1 MQLRLSLRRN
11 DRHQIRSVA
20 ARRGETCRVVE
31 VLEPRR
37 LLSTTVNA
45 TDLNPPLTAGV
56 AWTYQLTG
64 GITGTQTQ
72 TVIGPGTFNGT
83 SATEVDIENNFTS
96 PTNVMSTVKNYLA
109 FTSQGLI
116 EYGTITI
123 APTVTTAT
131 AASPPLIEFPSTL
144 TAGMPVTNTYA
155 YASSSSNSSTTQTSS
170 ETVTLTL
177 ASGTPQSITVPAGT
191 FSAYEVDDTT
201 TGTASG
207 TVQSWFAPNVGIV
220 KQVISTSSQPVTQD
234 LTSFTGATG
243 GTGGI
248 GGTGTTG
255 SGALTP
261 ALKTPLPSSVVA
273 TIPLSSRNPL
283 TLTASSAVKGAAS
296 AQVLLSKDTNPSD
309 SAFTLAS
316 GHMALNLASGKSRS
330 LPLRFAKSIPA
341 SVAPGTY
348 NVLLVSTDP
357 SGATQTAVSQQLT
370 IAPAT
375 VDLTG
380 SFLRAPPSVKAGQ
393 KVPLTFTIANSTA
406 ANVPASGV
414 VQVQFETSSD
424 GLLSDASV
432 VDSVTKRIDLKP
444 GKGMTFTVSLPLSAT
459 SFVVVDVDPGNAK
472 FPSDAN
478 PANNVFATSQAI
490 VVS

>member
-1 MQLRLSLRRN
+1 MQLRLSLRRSH
-11 DRHQIRSVA
+11 RHRIRSVVA
-20 ARRGETCRVVE
+20 NRRRESGRAVE
-31 VLEPRR
+31 ALEPRR
-37 LLSTTVNA
+37 LLSNTISA
-45 TDLNPPLTAGV
+45 TDLNPPLTPGV
-56 AWTYQLTG
+56 MWTYQLTG

-83 SATEVDIENNFTS
+83 SATEVDIANNFTS

-116 EYGTITI
+116 EYGTLTI
-123 APTVTTAT
+123 SASVTTAT
-131 AASPPLIEFPSTL
+131 ASSPPLIEFPSTL

-155 YASSSSNSSTTQTSS
+155 YGSSSSNSNATQTSS
-170 ETVTLTL
+170 ETITLTL

-201 TGTASG
+201 TGTGSG
-207 TVQSWFAPNVGIV
+207 MVQSWFAPNIGIV
-220 KQVISTSSQPVTQD
+220 KQIITTSSQPVTQE
-234 LTSFTGATG
+234 LTSFTGAAG
-243 GTGGI
+243 GTGAT
-248 GGTGTTG
+248 GTG
-255 SGALTP
+255 SLTP
-261 ALKTPLPSSVVA
+261 ALKTPLPLSVLA
-273 TIPLSSRNPL
+273 TTPLSSRNLL
-283 TLTASSAVKGAAS
+283 TLTAGSDVKGSAS

-316 GHMALNLASGKSRS
+316 AHMALSLVSGKSRT

-348 NVLLVSTDP
+348 NVLLVTTDP
-357 SGATQTAVSQQLT
+357 SGATRTAVSQQLT

-380 SFLRAPPSVKAGQ
+380 SVVKAPTTAKAGR

-406 ANVPASGV
+406 ANVPAKGV
-414 VQVQFETSSD
+414 VQVRFATSSD

-432 VDSVTKRIDLKP
+432 VDSVTERINLKP
-444 GKGMTFTVSLPLSAT
+444 GKSMTFTVSLPLNAT
-459 SFVVVDVDPGNAK
+459 SFVVVDVDPGNTT
-472 FPSDAN
+472 FPNDAN
-478 PANNVFATSQAI
+478 PANNVFATPKAI